1 MDTADTELVEDE
13 PQYPRQTYVD
23 IEAVNS
29 TLTEVHQQYNHLLLK
44 YSNALNII
52 DELKC
57 QLACGIGQRIGGARG
72 ETYTLGLRRDVHFLD
87 NHVRKREPLPPAAG
101 KRNSDLVTPRQSRDY
116 SVPRRAIVSDS
127 DFGRVLPVDKKQLI
141 ATGERTFQPNNN
153 ARESAGE
160 IEAVRKP
167 TSSCMGAILDPANKF
182 VSYTANVEEIPSD
195 VGRVLPVDKKQLIAT
210 GERTFQPNNNARESA
225 GEIEAV
231 RKPTSSCMGAILDP
245 ANKFVSYT
253 ANVEEI
259 PQPSSPPCAYDSSR
273 RGHSSHKKI
282 AELQPK
288 YHQVAVVYPAR
299 RSAELCTGCCIAHS
313 CCCCQHTAEPQKS
326 IHHVQAP
333 HSSCCY
339 SAGLDA
345 KFTHLLR
352 KGLCSGTSTAPD
364 VALFKVSS
372 ALDTALKL
380 AAELKKSSSSLLQQL

>member
-1 MDTADTELVEDE
+1 MWRK
-13 PQYPRQTYVD
+13 YP
-23 IEAVNS
+23 S
-29 TLTEVHQQYNHLLLK
+29 HH
-44 YSNALNII
+44 
-52 DELKC
+52 
-57 QLACGIGQRIGGARG
+57 
-72 ETYTLGLRRDVHFLD
+72 H
-87 NHVRKREPLPPAAG
+87 
-101 KRNSDLVTPRQSRDY
+101 
-116 SVPRRAIVSDS
+116 
-127 DFGRVLPVDKKQLI
+127 
-141 ATGERTFQPNNN
+141 
-153 ARESAGE
+153 
-160 IEAVRKP
+160 
-167 TSSCMGAILDPANKF
+167 
-182 VSYTANVEEIPSD
+182 
-195 VGRVLPVDKKQLIAT
+195 
-210 GERTFQPNNNARESA
+210 
-225 GEIEAV
+225 
-231 RKPTSSCMGAILDP
+231 
-245 ANKFVSYT
+245 
-253 ANVEEI
+253 
-259 PQPSSPPCAYDSSR
+259 PPCAYDSSR

-299 RSAELCTGCCIAHS
+299 RSAELCTVGCCIAHS